1 MKTWLRLLLV
11 ALTVGGG
18 FTGLTYTLNAFGG
31 FEKYGLAAELVGLA
45 FMALYAFVI
54 VAGLLFVHDLHCTR
68 PLLVA
73 IALQIPWV
81 SLPVFEYH
89 FAAGLYAAVTLGPP
103 QLAGQFVTYGL
114 TGDLGA
120 NWKFRF
126 ASVLEGPWS
135 LGINLFALFIY
146 VLLRLSLRKTSRPRE
161 PVSTLTTV

>member
-1 MKTWLRLLLV
+1 MVNMRTWLRLLLV
-11 ALTVGGG
+11 VLKVGGG
-18 FTGLTYTLNAFGG
+18 FTGLSSTVGAFGT
-31 FEKYGLAAELVGLA
+31 FEKYGLFAELVGLV
-45 FMALYAFVI
+45 FMALYLFV
-54 VAGLLFVHDLHCTR
+54 VTAGLLFVHDSRRTR

-73 IALQIPWV
+73 FALQIPWV

-103 QLAGQFVTYGL
+103 KLAGQLFTYEL

-135 LGINLFALFIY
+135 LGINVFALLIY
-146 VLLRLSLRKTSRPRE
+146 VLLQLSIRRFSLSQE
-161 PVSTLTTV
+161 PA